1 MKRAGILLAAAIVA
15 GCALG
20 AREADRYLILE
31 TPASATPAATR
42 GDVRAMPT
50 TAAAFYDTQS
60 IAFSREPGMRAYYQF
75 NHWTERP
82 QRAIHVQLAS
92 RFSADEPHARLVLET
107 HLDEIYHDA
116 AVPPGTSRIVITAT
130 LVDAAS
136 RAAIARRT
144 FVHSAPATSYDA
156 PGAVRAFDVALSAL
170 LDDVMA
176 WVDTEASK
184 QP

>member
-60 IAFSREPGMRAYYQF
+60 IAFSREPGTRAYYQF

-82 QRAIHVQLAS
+82 QRAIQPRGWRHKRLRPNPPLPLGS
-92 RFSADEPHARLVLET
+92 RRLRRFSR
-107 HLDEIYHDA
+107 
-116 AVPPGTSRIVITAT
+116 S
-130 LVDAAS
+130 
-136 RAAIARRT
+136 
-144 FVHSAPATSYDA
+144 
-156 PGAVRAFDVALSAL
+156 
-170 LDDVMA
+170 
-176 WVDTEASK
+176 
-184 QP
+184 